1 MEKVI
6 DVKGMTCEHCVNKV
20 KKIIGKFEGVT
31 NIDVSLEKR
40 EARFEC
46 EDGAVQVSAV
56 VKAISDFGYS
66 AQEK

>member
-1 MEKVI
+1 MEKAI
-6 DVKGMTCEHCVNKV
+6 DVEGMTCEHCVNKV
-20 KKIIGKFEGVT
+20 KKIIGKFDGVS

-40 EARFEC
+40 EARFEYD
-46 EDGAVQVSAV
+46 EGSVDVSAV